1 MISTRSACLLLLIT
15 TNTIAHQPVMDM
27 APRWQGGWGFQFRF
41 EHAGSSDLF
50 HGSSEIPNPFGLS
63 RSVDRTWLEGV
74 YTLRRELRFTF
85 KLPYIDQSRTVL
97 RQGSAVREFGSGV
110 GDLEIGLPLKRYW
123 NRESSTGNLSLTPSI
138 RLPTGDS
145 DDAFPVGDG
154 STDFGMS
161 LSASFERADLYQF
174 YDLFYWANGSG
185 DRGIHPGN
193 ELGLD
198 VNIGWHPYHK
208 NLSNTGVF
216 LMLDFSARYENRGRD
231 TTGVTG
237 GTRLWAGPVF
247 VWYRGGVMLRAE
259 WKVPLHED
267 LEGVQVSHGDIYNLG
282 IGFVF

>member
-1 MISTRSACLLLLIT
+1 M
-15 TNTIAHQPVMDM
+15 
-27 APRWQGGWGFQFRF
+27 
-41 EHAGSSDLF
+41 
-50 HGSSEIPNPFGLS
+50 
-63 RSVDRTWLEGV
+63 
-74 YTLRRELRFTF
+74 
-85 KLPYIDQSRTVL
+85 
-97 RQGSAVREFGSGV
+97 REFGSGV

-123 NRESSTGNLSLTPSI
+123 NRESSTGNLSVTPSI

-185 DRGIHPGN
+185 DRGIHQGN

-198 VNIGWHPYHK
+198 VNIGWHPYHD

-216 LMLDFSARYENRGRD
+216 LMLDFSARHENRGRD
-231 TTGVTG
+231 TTGAIG
-237 GTRLWAGPVF
+237 GTRLSAGPVI

-267 LEGVQVSHGDIYNLG
+267 FEGVQVSPGDVYSLG